1 MLEAC
6 VWEVSAGAV
15 THSFNMSQRGI
26 ELVISGIGA
35 GTVDVEE
42 PPQVNL
48 APPGWYCSSFLMPAA
63 YRRSDDGT
71 ANAMIMIRYKI

>member
-1 MLEAC
+1 MCLLEAC

-15 THSFNMSQRGI
+15 THGFNMSQRGI

-42 PPQVNL
+42 PQQVNL
-48 APPGWYCSSFLMPAA
+48 APPVGICSSFLTPAV
-63 YRRSDDGT
+63 YRRSDDG
-71 ANAMIMIRYKI
+71 YG